1 MRWKGARQSANVEDR
16 RQLGGRRMAIGG
28 GLGGVVFIIIALMFG
43 ADPAALL
50 RDVSGPGGLGDDGR
64 SLPQGS
70 VDPADDEKAQFVAT
84 ILATTE
90 DAWSRIFQQMGK
102 QYEEPNLVLFRGATD
117 SSCGFADSAV
127 GPFYCPGDSR
137 VYLDLSFF
145 DELERRFQAPG
156 DFAQAYVIA
165 HEIGH
170 HVQNLLGIMDQ
181 VQQQRGRLSEKEY
194 NALSVRLEL
203 QADFFAGVWA
213 HHTNQS
219 LGMLEDGDIEEGLR
233 AASAIGDD
241 KIQKRTQGYVVPD
254 SFTHGSS
261 DQRVRWFMKGFRSGD
276 VNQGDTFSAAQ
287 P

>member
-16 RQLGGRRMAIGG
+16 RHLGGRRMAVGG
-28 GLGGVVFIIIALMFG
+28 GLGSVVFIIIALMFG

-50 RDVSGPGGLGDDGR
+50 RDVSGPGGSGDGGM
-64 SLPQGS
+64 SLPKGPT
-70 VDPADDEKAQFVAT
+70 DPADDEKAEFVAT

-90 DAWSRIFQQMGK
+90 DAWKRIFQQMGK
-102 QYEEPNLVLFRGATD
+102 QYKEPNLVLFRGATD

-137 VYLDLSFF
+137 VYLDLGFF
-145 DELERRFQAPG
+145 EELERRFQAPG

-165 HEIGH
+165 HEVGH

-241 KIQKRTQGYVVPD
+241 KIQKRTQGHVVPD

-261 DQRVRWFMKGFRSGD
+261 EQRVRWFMKGFRSGD
-276 VNQGDTFSAAQ
+276 INQGDTFSVAQ

>member
-1 MRWKGARQSANVEDR
+1 MQWRGARQSANVEDR
-16 RQLGGRRMAIGG
+16 RHLGGRRLAVGG
-28 GLGGVVFIIIALMFG
+28 GLGSVVFIIIALIFG

-50 RDVSGPGGLGDDGR
+50 REVAGPGGMGDEMV
-64 SLPQGS
+64 SLPQGAA
-70 VDPADDEKAQFVAT
+70 DPADDERAQFVST

-90 DAWSRIFQQMGK
+90 DVWSRIFQQLGK
-102 QYEEPNLVLFRGATD
+102 RYAEPNLVLFRGATD

-127 GPFYCPGDSR
+127 GPFYCPGDTR
-137 VYLDLSFF
+137 VYIDLSFF

-156 DFAQAYVIA
+156 DFAQAYVVA

-181 VQQQRGRLSEKEY
+181 VRQQRGRLSEKEY

-219 LGMLEDGDIEEGLR
+219 LGMLEDGDVEEGLR

-276 VNQGDTFSAAQ
+276 INQGDTFSAAK

>member
-1 MRWKGARQSANVEDR
+1 MQWRGARRSTNVEDR
-16 RQLGGRRMAIGG
+16 RHIGGRRLAVGG
-28 GLGGVVFIIIALMFG
+28 GLGSVVFIIIALMFG

-50 RDVSGPGGLGDDGR
+50 REVAGPGGTGDEMM
-64 SLPQGS
+64 SLPQGAA
-70 VDPADDEKAQFVAT
+70 DPADDEKAQFVST

-102 QYEEPNLVLFRGATD
+102 RYVEPNLVLFRGATD

-213 HHTNQS
+213 HHTDQS
-219 LGMLEDGDIEEGLR
+219 LAMLEEGDIEEGLR

-276 VNQGDTFSAAQ
+276 VNQGDTFSTAQ

>member
-1 MRWKGARQSANVEDR
+1 MQWRGARQSANVEDR
-16 RQLGGRRMAIGG
+16 RHLGGRRLAVGG
-28 GLGGVVFIIIALMFG
+28 GLGSVVFIIIALMFG

-50 RDVSGPGGLGDDGR
+50 RDVAGPGGMGDEMVL
-64 SLPQGS
+64 LPQGAA
-70 VDPADDEKAQFVAT
+70 DPADDEKAQFVST

-102 QYEEPNLVLFRGATD
+102 RYAEPNLVLFRGATD

>member
-1 MRWKGARQSANVEDR
+1 M
-16 RQLGGRRMAIGG
+16 GGRQMAIGG
-28 GLGGVVFIIIALMFG
+28 GMGTVVIIILAVLFG

-50 RDVSGPGGLGDDGR
+50 TEVGGPGGLTDGGGMLAPSGDG
-64 SLPQGS
+64 G
-70 VDPADDEKAQFVAT
+70 AEDEAVAFVST
-84 ILATTE
+84 ILASTE
-90 DAWSRIFQQMGK
+90 DVWTSIFRQSGQT
-102 QYEEPNLVLFRGATD
+102 YREPNLVLFRGATQ
-117 SSCGFADSAV
+117 SPCGFADAAV
-127 GPFYCPGDSR
+127 GPFYCPGDSK

-145 DELERRFQAPG
+145 DELSRRFQAPG

-170 HVQNLLGIMDQ
+170 HVQNLLGIMDD
-181 VQQQRGRLSEKEY
+181 VHSKRRSLSETEY

-213 HHTNQS
+213 HHANKVRRI
-219 LGMLEDGDIEEGLR
+219 LEEGDVEEGLR

-241 KIQKRTQGYVVPD
+241 QIQRKMQGYVVPD

-261 DQRVRWFMKGFRSGD
+261 EQRVRWFTKGLRSGD
-276 VNQGDTFSAAQ
+276 LREGDTFSVDR